1 MLDKEKA
8 NASKGNPNVS
18 SAEIAM
24 MMLGS
29 VIAKRMQFI
38 ELAGGLDAT
47 MEIPN
52 GGVGNIYL

>member
-18 SAEIAM
+18 SAEIKM

-29 VIAKRMQFI
+29 VIAKR
-38 ELAGGLDAT
+38 T
-47 MEIPN
+47 
-52 GGVGNIYL
+52 